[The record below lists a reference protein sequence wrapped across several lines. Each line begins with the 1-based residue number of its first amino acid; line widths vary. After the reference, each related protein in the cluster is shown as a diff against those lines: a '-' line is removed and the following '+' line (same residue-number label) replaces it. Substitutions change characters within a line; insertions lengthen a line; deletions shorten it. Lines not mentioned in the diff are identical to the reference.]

1 MLKRTLLFVSLGSGL
16 LIDAQA
22 INEANAATK
31 TSGKIGINTD
41 IPTRTLTI
49 KNTAANNGKPVLRL
63 AGTPKHSANVNSVMD
78 ADLGGNTT
86 STVSYDDYRPL
97 IIDKVGDV
105 YQGVPFTNNTSILT
119 ITINDVKGD
128 WIANFDTGINYNK
141 YAVAIMSASFK
152 LPTSAGN
159 LVMLVGSTGV
169 PAVRNSAVSYSSR
182 IAPPTVILKQSGAN
196 WAIQADYANMDLVAA
211 PQYSNTRGTEVNGS
225 WVITLLVGRRDG
237 VNFSELDFSQ
247 GGNHSGTGITD
258 TTYRNKLE
266 AFLERMD

>member
-16 LIDAQA
+16 LINAQA
-22 INEANAATK
+22 INETNAATK

-63 AGTPKHSANVNSVMD
+63 AGTPKHSANVNSAMD

-128 WIANFDTGINYNK
+128 WIQNFDTGINYNK

-211 PQYSNTRGTEVNGS
+211 PQYNNTRGTEVNGS

-237 VNFSELDFSQ
+237 VNFSELEFSQ
-247 GGNHSGTGITD
+247 GGNNSGTGITD
-258 TTYRNKLE
+258 NTYKNKLE
-266 AFLERMD
+266 AFLRKMD

>member
-16 LIDAQA
+16 LINAQA
-22 INEANAATK
+22 INETNAATK

-49 KNTAANNGKPVLRL
+49 KNTTANNGKPVLRL
-63 AGTPKHSANVNSVMD
+63 AGTPKHSANVNSAMD

-169 PAVRNSAVSYSSR
+169 PAVRNSSVSYSSR

-237 VNFSELDFSQ
+237 VNFSELQFSQ
-247 GGNHSGTGITD
+247 GGQNSGTGITD
-258 TTYRNKLE
+258 NTYKNKLE

>member
-22 INEANAATK
+22 INETNAATK
-31 TSGKIGINTD
+31 TSGKVGINTD

-49 KNTAANNGKPVLRL
+49 KNTTANNGKPVLRL
-63 AGTPKHSANVNSVMD
+63 AGTPKHSANVNSAMD

-169 PAVRNSAVSYSSR
+169 PAVRNSSVSYSSR

-237 VNFSELDFSQ
+237 VNFSELEFSQ
-247 GGNHSGTGITD
+247 GGNNSGTGITD
-258 TTYRNKLE
+258 NTYKNKLE
-266 AFLERMD
+266 AFLRKMD

>member
-22 INEANAATK
+22 INETNAATK
-31 TSGKIGINTD
+31 TSGKVGINTD

-63 AGTPKHSANVNSVMD
+63 AGTPKHSANVNSAMD

-105 YQGVPFTNNTSILT
+105 YQGVPFTNNTNILT

-169 PAVRNSAVSYSSR
+169 PNVYNGYNSFTSR

-237 VNFSELDFSQ
+237 VNFSELEFSQ
-247 GGNHSGTGITD
+247 GGNNSGTGITD
-258 TTYRNKLE
+258 NTYKNKLE
-266 AFLERMD
+266 AFLRKMD

>member
-22 INEANAATK
+22 INETNAATK
-31 TSGKIGINTD
+31 TSGKVGINTD

-63 AGTPKHSANVNSVMD
+63 AGTPKHSANVNSAMD

-169 PAVRNSAVSYSSR
+169 PNVYNGYNSFTSR

-237 VNFSELDFSQ
+237 VNFSELEFSQ
-247 GGNHSGTGITD
+247 GGNNSGTGLQTLPTGI
-258 TTYRNKLE
+258 N
-266 AFLERMD
+266 

>member
-22 INEANAATK
+22 INETNAATK
-31 TSGKIGINTD
+31 TSGKVGINTD

-63 AGTPKHSANVNSVMD
+63 AGTPKHSANVNSAMD

-169 PAVRNSAVSYSSR
+169 PNVYNGYNSFTSR

-237 VNFSELDFSQ
+237 VNFSELEFSQ
-247 GGNHSGTGITD
+247 GGNNSGTGITD
-258 TTYRNKLE
+258 NTYKNKLE
-266 AFLERMD
+266 AFLRKMD

>member
-16 LIDAQA
+16 LINAQA
-22 INEANAATK
+22 INETNAATK
-31 TSGKIGINTD
+31 TSGKVGINTD

-63 AGTPKHSANVNSVMD
+63 AGTPKHSANVNSAMD

-97 IIDKVGDV
+97 IVDKVGDV

-128 WIANFDTGINYNK
+128 WIQNFDTGINYNK

-152 LPTSAGN
+152 LPTSAGK

-169 PAVRNSAVSYSSR
+169 PNVYNGYNLFSSR

-211 PQYSNTRGTEVNGS
+211 PQYSNTRGTDVNGS

-237 VNFSELDFSQ
+237 VNFSELEFSQ
-247 GGNHSGTGITD
+247 GGNNSGTGITD
-258 TTYRNKLE
+258 NTYKNKLE
-266 AFLERMD
+266 AFLRKMD

>member
-22 INEANAATK
+22 INETNAATK
-31 TSGKIGINTD
+31 TSGKVGINTD

-49 KNTAANNGKPVLRL
+49 KNTTANNGKPVLRL
-63 AGTPKHSANVNSVMD
+63 AGTPKHSANVNSAMD

-169 PAVRNSAVSYSSR
+169 PNVYNGYNLFSSR

-237 VNFSELDFSQ
+237 VNFSELEFSQ
-247 GGNHSGTGITD
+247 GGNNSGTGITD
-258 TTYRNKLE
+258 NTYKNKLE
-266 AFLERMD
+266 AFLRKMD

>member
-16 LIDAQA
+16 LINAQA
-22 INEANAATK
+22 INETNAATK

-63 AGTPKHSANVNSVMD
+63 AGTPKHSANVNSAMD

-128 WIANFDTGINYNK
+128 WIQNFDTGINYNK

-152 LPTSAGN
+152 LPTSAGK

-169 PAVRNSAVSYSSR
+169 PNVYNGYNLFSSR

-211 PQYSNTRGTEVNGS
+211 PQYSNTRGTDVNGS

-237 VNFSELDFSQ
+237 VNFSELEFSQ
-247 GGNHSGTGITD
+247 GGNNSGTGITD
-258 TTYRNKLE
+258 NTYKNKLE
-266 AFLERMD
+266 AFLRKMD

>member
-1 MLKRTLLFVSLGSGL
+1 MLKRTLLFILLGSGL
-16 LIDAQA
+16 LINAQA
-22 INEANAATK
+22 INETNAATK
-31 TSGKIGINTD
+31 TSGKVGINTD

-49 KNTAANNGKPVLRL
+49 KNTTANNGKPVLRL
-63 AGTPKHSANVNSVMD
+63 AGTPKHSANVNSAMD

-152 LPTSAGN
+152 LPTSAGK

-169 PAVRNSAVSYSSR
+169 PNVYNGYNLFSSR

-211 PQYSNTRGTEVNGS
+211 PQYSNTRGTEVNGT

-237 VNFSELDFSQ
+237 VNFSELEFSQ
-247 GGNHSGTGITD
+247 GGNNSGTGITD

>member
-22 INEANAATK
+22 INETNAATK
-31 TSGKIGINTD
+31 TSGKVGINTD

-63 AGTPKHSANVNSVMD
+63 AGTPKHSANVNSAMD

-169 PAVRNSAVSYSSR
+169 PAVRNSSVSYSSR

-237 VNFSELDFSQ
+237 VNFSELEFSQ
-247 GGNHSGTGITD
+247 GGNNSGTGITD
-258 TTYRNKLE
+258 NTYKNKLE
-266 AFLERMD
+266 AFLRKMD

>member
-22 INEANAATK
+22 INETNAATK
-31 TSGKIGINTD
+31 TSGKVGINTD

-63 AGTPKHSANVNSVMD
+63 AGTPKHSANVNSAMD

-159 LVMLVGSTGV
+159 LAMLVGSTGV

-237 VNFSELDFSQ
+237 VNFSELEFSQ
-247 GGNHSGTGITD
+247 GGNNSGTGITD
-258 TTYRNKLE
+258 NTYKNKLE
-266 AFLERMD
+266 AFLRKMD

>member
-22 INEANAATK
+22 INETNAATK
-31 TSGKIGINTD
+31 TSGKVGINTD

-63 AGTPKHSANVNSVMD
+63 AGTPKHSANVNSAMD

-169 PAVRNSAVSYSSR
+169 PNVYNGYNLFSSR

-237 VNFSELDFSQ
+237 VNFSELEFSQ
-247 GGNHSGTGITD
+247 GGQNSGTGITD
-258 TTYRNKLE
+258 NTYKNKLK

>member
-16 LIDAQA
+16 LINAQA
-22 INEANAATK
+22 INETNAATK

-49 KNTAANNGKPVLRL
+49 KNTTANNGKPVLRL
-63 AGTPKHSANVNSVMD
+63 AGTPKHSANVNSAMD

-237 VNFSELDFSQ
+237 VNFSELEFSQ
-247 GGNHSGTGITD
+247 GGQNSGTGITD
-258 TTYRNKLE
+258 NTYKNKLE
-266 AFLERMD
+266 AFLRKMD

>member
-16 LIDAQA
+16 LINAQA
-22 INEANAATK
+22 INETNAATK

-63 AGTPKHSANVNSVMD
+63 AGTAMD

-128 WIANFDTGINYNK
+128 WIQNFDTGINYNK

-211 PQYSNTRGTEVNGS
+211 PQYNNTRGTEVNGS

-237 VNFSELDFSQ
+237 VNFSELEFSQ
-247 GGNHSGTGITD
+247 GGNNSGTGITD
-258 TTYRNKLE
+258 NTYKNKLE
-266 AFLERMD
+266 AFLRKMD

>member
-1 MLKRTLLFVSLGSGL
+1 
-16 LIDAQA
+16 
-22 INEANAATK
+22 
-31 TSGKIGINTD
+31 
-41 IPTRTLTI
+41 
-49 KNTAANNGKPVLRL
+49 
-63 AGTPKHSANVNSVMD
+63 
-78 ADLGGNTT
+78 
-86 STVSYDDYRPL
+86 
-97 IIDKVGDV
+97 
-105 YQGVPFTNNTSILT
+105 
-119 ITINDVKGD
+119 
-128 WIANFDTGINYNK
+128 
-141 YAVAIMSASFK
+141 MSASFK

-169 PAVRNSAVSYSSR
+169 PNVYNGYNLFSSR

-237 VNFSELDFSQ
+237 VNFSELQFSQ
-247 GGNHSGTGITD
+247 GGNNSGTGITD

>member
-16 LIDAQA
+16 LINAQA
-22 INEANAATK
+22 INETNAATK

-63 AGTPKHSANVNSVMD
+63 AGTPKHSANVNSAMD

-152 LPTSAGN
+152 LPTSAGK

-169 PAVRNSAVSYSSR
+169 PNVYNGYNLFSSR

-237 VNFSELDFSQ
+237 VNFSELEFSQ
-247 GGNHSGTGITD
+247 GGNNSGTGITD

-266 AFLERMD
+266 AFLEKMD

>member
-16 LIDAQA
+16 LINAQA
-22 INEANAATK
+22 INETNAATK

-63 AGTPKHSANVNSVMD
+63 AGTPKHSANVNSAMD

-128 WIANFDTGINYNK
+128 WIQNFDTGINYNK

-152 LPTSAGN
+152 LPTSAGK

-169 PAVRNSAVSYSSR
+169 PNVYNGYNLFSSR

-237 VNFSELDFSQ
+237 VNFSELEFSQ
-247 GGNHSGTGITD
+247 GGQNSGTGITD
-258 TTYRNKLE
+258 NTYKNKLE
-266 AFLERMD
+266 AFLRKMD

>member
-16 LIDAQA
+16 LINAQA
-22 INEANAATK
+22 INETNAATK

-49 KNTAANNGKPVLRL
+49 KNTTANNGKPVLRL
-63 AGTPKHSANVNSVMD
+63 AGTPKHSANVNSAMD

-152 LPTSAGN
+152 LPTSAGK

-169 PAVRNSAVSYSSR
+169 PNVYNGYNLFSSR

-237 VNFSELDFSQ
+237 VNFSELEFSQ
-247 GGNHSGTGITD
+247 DGKTTGEGTKDNAYKVGLE
-258 TTYRNKLE
+258 NFLKKLE
-266 AFLERMD
+266 

>member
-16 LIDAQA
+16 LINAQA
-22 INEANAATK
+22 INETNAATK
-31 TSGKIGINTD
+31 TSGKVGINTD

-63 AGTPKHSANVNSVMD
+63 AGTPKHSANVNSAMD
-78 ADLGGNTT
+78 ADLGGNPT

-128 WIANFDTGINYNK
+128 WIQNFDTGINYNK

-159 LVMLVGSTGV
+159 LVMLVGSAGV
-169 PAVRNSAVSYSSR
+169 PDVRNSSVSYSSR

-237 VNFSELDFSQ
+237 VNFSELEFSQ
-247 GGNHSGTGITD
+247 GGNNSGTGINNP
-258 TTYRNKLE
+258 TYRNKLE